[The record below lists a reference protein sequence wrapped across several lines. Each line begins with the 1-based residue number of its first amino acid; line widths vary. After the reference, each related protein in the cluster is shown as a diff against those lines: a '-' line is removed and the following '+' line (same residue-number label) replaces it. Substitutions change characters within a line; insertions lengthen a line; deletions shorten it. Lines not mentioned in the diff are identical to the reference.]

1 MPQGHSAEGSA
12 EAGVRMSVE
21 GWGMSWR
28 LCRQVGQSGGGRR
41 GRWGWIQALSEVKFT
56 APGDLVTGWLGV

>member
-1 MPQGHSAEGSA
+1 
-12 EAGVRMSVE
+12 MSVE